1 MRASEIIK
9 NDGLVLIRLRKV
21 EHVKGTPF
29 EYDVR
34 EYGQGKKK
42 GWTYLDNFTKSAMK
56 SVYNA
61 MKPEQQATYDNHF
74 ILRLVDFTWS
84 VLK

>member
-1 MRASEIIK
+1 MKASEIIK
-9 NDGLVLIRLRKV
+9 DDGLVLIRLRKI
-21 EHVKGTPF
+21 EHEKGKPYQ
-29 EYDVR
+29 YDVR

-42 GWTYLDNFTKSAMK
+42 GWTYLDQFTKSAMRQ
-56 SVYNA
+56 VYSA

-74 ILRLVDFTWS
+74 FSRLVDFTWN